1 MERDEKSPT
10 VGLVVA
16 SREFFPDELSFE
28 GGQKVVNQLE
38 NAGFDVITVFSP
50 EDGEGLASGREDSK
64 KYAELF
70 KENRE
75 KIDGVLV
82 TLPNF
87 GDEKGVVETFKL
99 SRLEVPTMVHGFS
112 DELGKMD
119 RKHRRDSFCGKISTC
134 NNLRQANVK
143 FTNTQK
149 HVESPT
155 SEEFKQDIEKFKQ
168 ICKTVNGLKN
178 ARLGVVGLRPNAF
191 QTVRFSEKI
200 LEGEGISV
208 ENISLMKTLQESEN
222 LDENNSDVQE
232 FLKKAK
238 NRFELDLPDEDILKT
253 AKLGAFLS
261 NWVKENELDAISFQC
276 WPDIEEYYGISP
288 CGSMSLLSEFLVP
301 SACESDFMGA
311 LSMYALQ
318 LASGSPSG
326 LVDLNNN
333 YGGEDDKFLAFH
345 CSNFAPSFFEDEKCK
360 LGYHE
365 MQEVYGAC
373 GGRIKSGP
381 VTFLRIST
389 DDRKGKIKAY
399 IAEGEFTDDKI
410 DTFGGYGVAKVED
423 LESLMSLIVEEGFEH
438 HTAMVLNHVGDAIEE
453 SLKKYMDWKVY
464 RHS

>member
-1 MERDEKSPT
+1 MEKGETEPT
-10 VGLVVA
+10 IGLIVA

-28 GGQKVVNQLE
+28 GGQKVINQLE
-38 NAGFDVITVFSP
+38 NAGVNVITAFSP
-50 EDGEGLASGREDSK
+50 AEGEGLARGREDSE

-70 KENRE
+70 KENKE

-99 SRLEVPTMVHGFS
+99 SGLDVPTMVHGFP
-112 DELGKMD
+112 DEIGKMD

-149 HVESPT
+149 HVESPD
-155 SEEFKQDIEKFKQ
+155 SKEFSQDIDKFKR
-168 ICKTVNGLKN
+168 ICKTVTGLKN

-208 ENISLMKTLQESEN
+208 ENVSLVKTLQESEN
-222 LDENNSDVQE
+222 LDKSNSVVQE
-232 FLKKAK
+232 FLERAE
-238 NRFELDLPDEDILKT
+238 NYFELELPEDDILKT

-261 NWVKENELDAISFQC
+261 KWVERNELDAISFQC
-276 WPDIEEYYGISP
+276 WPDIEEYFGISP

-301 SACESDFMGA
+301 SACESDVMGS
-311 LSMYALQ
+311 LSMHALQ
-318 LASGSPSG
+318 LASGEPAA
-326 LVDLNNN
+326 LIDLNNN
-333 YGGEDDKFLAFH
+333 YGDEEDKFLAFH
-345 CSNFAPSFFEDEKCK
+345 CSNFAPSFFENEKCE
-360 LGYHE
+360 LGYHD

-373 GGRIKSGP
+373 SGRIKAGP
-381 VTFLRIST
+381 VTFLRVST
-389 DDRKGKIKAY
+389 DDCEGKVKAY
-399 IAEGEFTDDKI
+399 IAEGEFTDDKVE
-410 DTFGGYGVAKVED
+410 TFGGYGVAKVKD
-423 LESLMSLIVEEGFEH
+423 LESLMSFIVEEGFEH
-438 HTAMVLNHVGDAIEE
+438 HTAMVLDHVGESVEE
-453 SLKKYMDWKVY
+453 ALEKYMDWEVY

>member
-1 MERDEKSPT
+1 MEQEKSKPT

-28 GGQKVVNQLE
+28 GGRKVINQLGK
-38 NAGFDVITVFSP
+38 AGFSVITAFSP
-50 EDGEGLASGREDSK
+50 EDGEGLASDKEDSK
-64 KYAELF
+64 KYAKLF

-75 KIDGVLV
+75 EIDGILV

-87 GDEKGVVETFKL
+87 GDEKSVLETLKL
-99 SRLEVPTMVHGFS
+99 SSLDVPIMIHAFS

-134 NNLRQANVK
+134 NNLRQAKIK

-155 SEEFKQDIEKFKQ
+155 SKEFKQDLKKFKRV
-168 ICKTVNGLKN
+168 CKTINGLKN

-200 LEGEGISV
+200 LESEGISV
-208 ENISLMKTLQESEN
+208 ENISLIQTLQESEN
-222 LDENNSDVQE
+222 LDENESNVKE
-232 FLKKAK
+232 FMKKAK
-238 NRFELDLPDEDILKT
+238 NSFELNLPDEDFLKT
-253 AKLGAFLS
+253 GKLGAFLL
-261 NWVKENELDAISFQC
+261 NWIEENELDAISFQC
-276 WPDIEEYYGISP
+276 WPDIEDYFGISP

-301 SACESDFMGA
+301 SACESDVMGS

-318 LASGSPSG
+318 LASGSPSA
-326 LVDLNNN
+326 LIDLNNN
-333 YGGEDDKFLAFH
+333 YGDEEDKFLAFH
-345 CSNFAPSFFEDEKCK
+345 CSNFAPSFFENEKCE
-360 LGYHE
+360 LGYHK

-373 GGRIKSGP
+373 NGRIKSGP

-389 DDRKGKIKAY
+389 DDSEGKIKAY
-399 IAEGEFTDDKI
+399 IAEGEFTDDKVE
-410 DTFGGYGVAKVED
+410 TFGGYGVAKVEN

-438 HTAMVLNHVGDAIEE
+438 HTAMVLDHVGDAVEE
-453 SLKKYMDWKVY
+453 SLKNYMDWEVY